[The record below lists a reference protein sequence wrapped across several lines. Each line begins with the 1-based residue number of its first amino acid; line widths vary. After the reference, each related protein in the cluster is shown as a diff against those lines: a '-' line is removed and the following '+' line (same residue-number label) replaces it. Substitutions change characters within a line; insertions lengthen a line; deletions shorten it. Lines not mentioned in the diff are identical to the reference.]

1 VAVPSAPFF
10 QFVALEF
17 RRGVTQTDRFEP
29 VIDLK
34 GDLTDEQRNYF
45 VEVANKCPVSQ
56 TLQRASS
63 VVASLA
69 EMPDQHDA
77 RSLA

>member
-1 VAVPSAPFF
+1 VI
-10 QFVALEF
+10 
-17 RRGVTQTDRFEP
+17 QTDRFEP

-34 GDLTDEQRNYF
+34 SDLTDEQRNYL

-56 TLQRASS
+56 TLQRAS
-63 VVASLA
+63 ALLA